1 MSQSSHSAYCTTREA
16 AQLLGISLRTAQ
28 LWVENGQLEAWKTEG
43 GHRRISRA
51 SVQRLLEGDLPARP
65 AETPQPRQ
73 ALDRLKILLVEDDNI
88 LLKLYKTVL
97 TNWHLPIDIVTAN
110 NGIEGLILIGRDA
123 PDLMITDLS
132 MPGMDGFQLIR
143 SLASS
148 TLRAGMEIVVVSGL
162 DAEDIMAKGGLPKD
176 VRAFPK
182 PVPFEQLRT
191 IVIDLLERRAEYL
204 KRVPA

>member
-1 MSQSSHSAYCTTREA
+1 MRPPSQSAYCTTREA

-43 GHRRISRA
+43 GHRRISRT
-51 SVQRLLEGDLPARP
+51 SVQRLLDGGQATRPAALPA
-65 AETPQPRQ
+65 ARQ
-73 ALDRLKILLVEDDNI
+73 TIDRLKLLVVEDDNI

-97 TNWHLPIDIVTAN
+97 SSWNLPIDIVTAN

-123 PDLMITDLS
+123 PDLMITGLA

-162 DAEDIMAKGGLPKD
+162 DAADIETRGGLPKD
-176 VRAFPK
+176 VRLFPK
-182 PVPFEQLRT
+182 PVPFEQLRA
-191 IVIDLLERRAEYL
+191 IVSDLLARRATYL
-204 KRVPA
+204 